1 MERRIKKLN
10 KLGFLGFLGLI
21 GLMGLFTDNTGF
33 YGFFGFFSFFY
44 YFNVIPDELFKENLM
59 RATTPAFFLNLITM
73 SILLFISVFMK
84 DISILAGGM
93 AISFGVSILTFS
105 GILAY
110 IEIKESKGLK

>member
-1 MERRIKKLN
+1 MQKSIKELN

-21 GLMGLFTDNTGF
+21 GLMGFFTDNTGF

-44 YFNVIPDELFKENLM
+44 YFNVIPDELFKQNLM
-59 RATTPAFFLNLITM
+59 KATTPAFFINLITM
-73 SILLFISVFMK
+73 SIIIFISVSTSNI
-84 DISILAGGM
+84 DLLAGGM
-93 AISFGVSILTFS
+93 AVSFGVSIMVFS